1 MKMAEQFNWMKR
13 SGELIE
19 QGYSD
24 EEAVA
29 ILEKEEAESGF
40 SVLDDGAWWQVLEE
54 AKAEVDA
61 EIDAEEALMS

>member
-1 MKMAEQFNWMKR
+1 MAEQFNWMKR

-40 SVLDDGAWWQVLEE
+40 SVLDDGAWWQALEE

>member
-1 MKMAEQFNWMKR
+1 MAEQFNWMKR

-40 SVLDDGAWWQVLEE
+40 SVLDDGGWWQILED

-61 EIDAEEALMS
+61 EIDAEEAMKS